1 MSSSQ
6 LDPIDD
12 IDQIPSSKDSL
23 YDGAYLPGH
32 PSQSSIEYLALPG
45 GGVAGAA
52 FGGVI
57 KELEERGYRRS
68 IKYWTGSSA
77 GAICSSMAAMG
88 ASAEYMIDKLV
99 RTDKKIFLDFGGQP
113 QIKGEFTLW
122 ETYRKYRYGITELL
136 GKLGTARGTQFQKWF
151 EEAMSEVGWN
161 YQTTFADLYNE
172 TGRHL
177 CITAT
182 SLNTFGPLYFSRSSY
197 PYMRISDAVH
207 VSMSLPFIF
216 QPTLMEDPAMPSGDR
231 YLSDGAILD
240 SLPLNV
246 FDAMSPT
253 GEILGFNRRAV
264 GFTLVEHG
272 KWVPDYVQVDGLT
285 KYALTFISGLRNRI
299 NVFQS
304 HQPYFWNR
312 VVPIET
318 HGVDSIDFDAG
329 PEAMQRLVQS
339 GQESTRLYLD
349 RREAM
354 IGRYG
359 PLPGNLFIPNH
370 RLRTQNIEYLSN
382 DFTETMLIY
391 QTNPEKFAMNQIP
404 ATENYHLWS

>member
-1 MSSSQ
+1 MTTKFE
-6 LDPIDD
+6 PIDD
-12 IDQIPSSKDSL
+12 LDKIPPSRDSL
-23 YDGAYLPGH
+23 YDGSYLPGDQN
-32 PSQSSIEYLALPG
+32 QSSIEYVALPG

-52 FGGVI
+52 FGGVV
-57 KELEERGYRRS
+57 KEFEERGYRRS
-68 IKYWTGSSA
+68 VKYWAGSSA

-88 ASAEYMIDKLV
+88 APADYMIEKLV
-99 RTDKKIFLDFGGQP
+99 NTDKTIFLDFGGQP
-113 QIKGEFTLW
+113 QIKGEKGLW

-136 GKLGTARGTQFQKWF
+136 GKLGTARGTQFQRWF
-151 EEAMSEVGWN
+151 ENAMYEVGWN
-161 YQTTFADLYNE
+161 PDTTFADLYNK

-177 CITAT
+177 CVTAT
-182 SLNTFGPLYFSRSSY
+182 SLNTFGTLYFSRSSY
-197 PYMRISDAVH
+197 PHLKISDAVH

-216 QPTLMEDPAMPSGDR
+216 QPTLMKDPSMPMGDR

-246 FDAMSPT
+246 FDPLSPT
-253 GEILGFNRRAV
+253 GEILAFNRRAV
-264 GFTLVEHG
+264 GFTLVSDG
-272 KWVPDYVQVDGLT
+272 KWVPDYVPVDGLT

-299 NVFQS
+299 NIFQS

-312 VVPIET
+312 VVPIESY
-318 HGVDSIDFDAG
+318 GVDSVDFDAG
-329 PEAMQRLVQS
+329 PEAMKRLVQS
-339 GQESTRLYLD
+339 GQESTKLYLD

-354 IGRYG
+354 IGHYG

-370 RLRTQNIEYLSN
+370 RLRTQGVEYISN
-382 DFTETMLIY
+382 DFTELMPIY